1 MARIRIFINNAGI
14 ACVVNFSDIPVSF
27 QEEALEKNSSA
38 AYLCSEIYLTAMM
51 RRKWGV
57 IIKISST
64 RAKVGECH
72 LTVCFAAKHGWV
84 GLTWPLALEASRSAF
99 TVNAISR
106 S

>member
-1 MARIRIFINNAGI
+1 
-14 ACVVNFSDIPVSF
+14 
-27 QEEALEKNSSA
+27 
-38 AYLCSEIYLTAMM
+38 MM

-64 RAKVGECH
+64 RAKVGDCH

-106 S
+106 SYIDDMRGVRICEGTSEIQKVIIERELLKKA